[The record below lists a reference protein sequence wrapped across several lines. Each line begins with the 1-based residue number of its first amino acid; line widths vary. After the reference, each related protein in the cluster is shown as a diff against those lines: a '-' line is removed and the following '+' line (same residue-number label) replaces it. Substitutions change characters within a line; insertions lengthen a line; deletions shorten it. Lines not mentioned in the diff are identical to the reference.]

1 MFIPD
6 DIKVRL
12 HEIPIISVANALG
25 IQVIRRRSARCF
37 MHDDHHPSLGFNN
50 SKNTWKCF
58 VCDKGGNQIT
68 LVMEKLGLSYVDAC
82 KWLADRYNIYIPNDN
97 GYRKRPKNKTF
108 VKTKTK
114 EDETFSLI
122 DREIATWIIT
132 HAGLSEKAKD
142 FLFIQRKYSEDVVN
156 SLRIGSISDSA
167 RLVNA
172 LVEVFGKE
180 RALAS
185 GIVRQ
190 NSRGLYLF
198 FRTPCLLFPYT
209 DIDGNILNIQA
220 RYLNKPQSG
229 NRFQFLEG
237 IATGIFNLPII
248 KYTTRTEKL
257 YVTEGVTDCIA
268 HLSCGHKAVAIPSA
282 TTLKP
287 KDVRALA
294 PMNLFMYPDADS
306 PGEKLFTQLH
316 SLLRDC
322 YSSILRLEL
331 PEGFE
336 DYSDYY
342 KKMVEDG
349 RLPE

>member
-1 MFIPD
+1 MFISE
-6 DIKVRL
+6 DIKARL
-12 HEIPIISVANALG
+12 HEIPILSVADALG
-25 IQVIRRRSARCF
+25 IQVIRHRSARCF

-58 VCDKGGNQIT
+58 VCDKGGDQIT

-97 GYRKRPKNKTF
+97 GYRKRPKNKAF

-114 EDETFSLI
+114 EDETVSLI

-156 SLRIGSISDSA
+156 SLRIGSMSDSA

-190 NSRGLYLF
+190 NSRGLYSF

-209 DIDGNILNIQA
+209 DIDGNIINIQS
-220 RYLNKPQSG
+220 RYLGINTKVS
-229 NRFQFLEG
+229 RFQFLPNVG
-237 IATGIFNLPII
+237 TGIFNAPIL
-248 KYTTRTEKL
+248 KSVTRDDML
-257 YVTEGVTDCIA
+257 FVSEGVTDCLA
-268 HLSCGHKAVAIPSA
+268 LLSIGKNAIAIPSA
-282 TTLKP
+282 TLLHKN
-287 KDVRALA
+287 DVKIIASK
-294 PMNLFMYPDADS
+294 NLYMYPDQDEA
-306 PGEKLFTQLH
+306 GERLYQSLSERLNDYGSMIMRIQLP
-316 SLLRDC
+316 DGC
-322 YSSILRLEL
+322 K
-331 PEGFE
+331 

-342 KKMVEDG
+342 LKQIEK
-349 RLPE
+349 